1 MNSQRMAE
9 AAIRRLHK
17 LVPELPARRG
27 VLIVP
32 PTEHLLRCFV
42 LETNVGK
49 KGKAYFWRVVMP
61 LYRPR
66 RFLLLNYGERIL
78 GGELLDLA
86 ETELDRSLRRML
98 EAISQ
103 GERNYLSSFRGPR
116 EFLEKIDWDRLPQSP
131 NYRLDRALSHYLSGD
146 ASACLG
152 ILEEVASAK
161 VRPIWNELV
170 QLAAEIVQEMKTTP
184 SALDKRIQAWEA
196 GNRALLL

>member
-27 VLIVP
+27 KLIVP
-32 PTEHLLRCFV
+32 PTEHILRCFV

-61 LYRPR
+61 LYRPPC
-66 RFLLLNYGERIL
+66 FLVLNYGERIL

-86 ETELDRSLRRML
+86 ETELDGSLRRML
-98 EAISQ
+98 DAVSH
-103 GERNYLSSFRGPR
+103 GERDHLSSIRGPR

-146 ASACLG
+146 VSACLG
-152 ILEEVASAK
+152 IVEEVASAK
-161 VRPIWNELV
+161 VRPRWNELV
-170 QLAAEIVQEMKTTP
+170 EVAAEIVKEMKTTP

-196 GNRALLL
+196 RNRSLL